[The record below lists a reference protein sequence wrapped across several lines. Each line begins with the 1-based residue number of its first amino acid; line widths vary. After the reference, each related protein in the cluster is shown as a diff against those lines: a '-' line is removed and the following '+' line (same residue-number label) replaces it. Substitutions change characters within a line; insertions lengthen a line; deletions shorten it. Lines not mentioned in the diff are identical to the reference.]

1 LTLVVAIVM
10 NSLIIPY
17 GIGFEQNFSTSP
29 FIIFAFLVY
38 VIDIPVR
45 MRTGVT

>member
-1 LTLVVAIVM
+1 LIIAIVI

-17 GIGFEQNFSTSP
+17 GLGFEQNFATNP
-29 FIIFAFLVY
+29 FIIFAFVIY

-45 MRTGVT
+45 LRTGVS